1 MRNGIVGNS
10 GQYINYI
17 NSILSTRGRFNVDG
31 YKERHHIIPKC
42 VGGTNDET
50 NLIDLTAS
58 EHFIAHKLLCEDNPS
73 HRGLAKA
80 WLMMCTMQSDNQE
93 RISITA
99 EEYAEI
105 KEHLAKTKV
114 TDITKRKISEAN
126 KGNTAWNKG
135 LTKEVDDRVLKY
147 AQNLSRS
154 LIENNTKKGENN
166 SQYGNIGRITG
177 DENPMCKQEARNKVS
192 LHMKTNNPMKDPEV
206 AKRAHSKLKG
216 RSTHNSKKVLCV
228 ETGVVYESISKA
240 MTDMNVGTALYS
252 AVKTG
257 KLAYGYHWKV
267 V

>member
-1 MRNGIVGNS
+1 MKSGIVDNS
-10 GQYINYI
+10 GQYYNYI
-17 NSILSTRGRFNVDG
+17 NNILSTRGRFNVDG
-31 YKERHHIIPKC
+31 YKERHHIIPRC
-42 VGGTNDET
+42 IGGTNDET
-50 NLIDLTAS
+50 NLVDLTAS

-93 RISITA
+93 RINISA
-99 EEYAEI
+99 EEYANI

-114 TDITKRKISEAN
+114 TDITKQKISEAN
-126 KGNTAWNKG
+126 KGNIAWNKG
-135 LTKEVDDRVLKY
+135 LSKETDERVMKG

-154 LIENNTKKGENN
+154 LTENGTRRGENN
-166 SQYGNIGRITG
+166 SQYGNTGRITG
-177 DENPMCKQEARNKVS
+177 DKNPMCKQEARNKIS
-192 LHMKTNNPMKDPEV
+192 LHMKTNNPMKDLEV

-216 RSTHNSKKVLCV
+216 RSTYNSKKVMCV
-228 ETGVVYESISKA
+228 ETGIIYDSISKA
-240 MTDMNVGTALYS
+240 MTDMGVGTALYS

>member
-1 MRNGIVGNS
+1 MRNGIVDNS
-10 GQYINYI
+10 GQYFNYI

-31 YKERHHIIPKC
+31 YKERHHIIPRC
-42 VGGTNDET
+42 IGGTNDET

-80 WLMMCTMQSDNQE
+80 WLMMCTMQSDTQE

-126 KGNTAWNKG
+126 KGNIAWNKG
-135 LTKEVDDRVLKY
+135 RTKETDDRVMKG
-147 AQNLSRS
+147 AQNLSKS
-154 LIENNTKKGENN
+154 LVENGTRRGKNN
-166 SQYGNIGRITG
+166 SQYGNTGRITG
-177 DENPMCKQEARNKVS
+177 YKNPMCKQEARNKIS
-192 LHMKTNNPMKDPEV
+192 LRMKANNPMKDPEV
-206 AKRAHSKLKG
+206 AKRAHAKLKG
-216 RSTHNSKKVLCV
+216 RSTYNSKKILCV

-240 MTDMNVGTALYS
+240 MAAMNVGTALYS